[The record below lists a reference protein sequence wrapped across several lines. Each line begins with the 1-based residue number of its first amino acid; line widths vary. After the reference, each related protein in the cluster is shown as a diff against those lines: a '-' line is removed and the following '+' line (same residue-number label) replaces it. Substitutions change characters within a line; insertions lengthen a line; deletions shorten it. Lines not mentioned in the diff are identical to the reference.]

1 VKRRAVGWLACLAAG
16 LLPLAACGSSAGS
29 SSPSAA
35 PSGGGVRSVRVAVI
49 VMENHEF
56 GSIIGSSEAPFLNDL
71 ASRSTLLTNYDAVAH
86 PSLPNYLALL
96 GGSTFG
102 ITSDCTGCTV
112 NGPNLVDQ
120 LATAGV
126 GWRAYMEDLPSPC
139 FTGASAAGY
148 VLRHDPFLYFDDV
161 RTDPQRCANVVPYSN
176 LAADAAGGRL
186 PPFVWISPNLCHD
199 MHDCSVGAGD
209 AWLAQ
214 AVPGV
219 TPSLAPDGVLI
230 VVWDEGT
237 TDAAC
242 CGASTGGGHV
252 AAIVAG
258 PGARSAAT
266 VDTPSNHYS
275 MLALIET
282 KLGLPLLAGA
292 QTAPSINDVLRN
304 AA

>member
-1 VKRRAVGWLACLAAG
+1 MKRGPLAWLVYLVAG
-16 LLPLAACGSSAGS
+16 LLPLAACGNSAGPR
-29 SSPSAA
+29 SPSAA
-35 PSGGGVRSVRVAVI
+35 PAETVQSVRVAVI

-56 GSIIGSSEAPFLNDL
+56 DSIISSSEAPFLNDL
-71 ASRSTLLTNYDAVAH
+71 AGRSALLTNYDALTH

-102 ITSDCTGCTV
+102 ITSDCTDCTV
-112 NGPNLVDQ
+112 DAPNLADQ
-120 LATAGV
+120 MSTAGI

-139 FTGASAAGY
+139 FTGASAGGY

-161 RTDPQRCANVVPYSN
+161 RTDPRRCANVVPYPE
-176 LAADAAGGRL
+176 LAADAAAGRV

-199 MHDCSVGAGD
+199 MHDCPVGAGD

-219 TPSLAPDGVLI
+219 LPSLAPDGVLI

-237 TDAAC
+237 TDAGC
-242 CGASTGGGHV
+242 CGAATGGGHV
-252 AAIVAG
+252 VAIVAG
-258 PGARSAAT
+258 PGARSGAT
-266 VDTPSNHYS
+266 VGTPANHFS

-292 QTAPSINDVLRN
+292 RTAPSIKDVLRSG
-304 AA
+304 A

>member
-1 VKRRAVGWLACLAAG
+1 VKHGALAWLVCLGAVLLALAG
-16 LLPLAACGSSAGS
+16 CGSPAGS
-29 SSPSAA
+29 SSTSAA
-35 PSGGGVRSVRVAVI
+35 PAGAVRSVRVAVI

-86 PSLPNYLALL
+86 PSLPNYLAML

-102 ITSDCTGCTV
+102 ITSDCTDCTV
-112 NGPNLVDQ
+112 DGPNLVDQ
-120 LATAGV
+120 LVTAGI
-126 GWRAYMEDLPSPC
+126 GWRAYMEDLPAPC

-161 RTDPQRCANVVPYSN
+161 RTDPQRCANVVPYAN
-176 LAADAAGGRL
+176 LPADATAGRL

-209 AWLAQ
+209 AWLAR

-219 TPSLAPDGVLI
+219 VPSLAPDGVLI

-237 TDAAC
+237 TDSAC

-266 VDTPSNHYS
+266 VATPSNHYS
-275 MLALIET
+275 MLALIES

-292 QTAPSINDVLRN
+292 RTAPSIRDVLRSG
-304 AA
+304 A